1 MPQLDAFGIVAADMA
16 ESVRFYRLLGVE
28 VDDPKP
34 EPDHHEAT
42 LRNGVRLMWDTEAV
56 VRSFDPG
63 WTRAAG
69 TTVGL
74 AFLCASPAEV
84 DETYRRIVEA
94 GFTGRKEPWDAFW
107 GQRYAQV
114 SDPDGTPVD
123 LFAAL

>member
-1 MPQLDAFGIVAADMA
+1 MPQLDAIGIVAADMA
-16 ESVRFYRLLGVE
+16 ESVRFYRLLGVD

-74 AFLCASPAEV
+74 AFLCASPAKV